1 MKTLLTTLI
10 FCLFSSQAFC
20 AWSFGE
26 PLHTGQGAWFQF
38 VEGGCFEQGSRH
50 PALETENEKPPK
62 WVCVASFYLGRTEVT
77 QGQFKALMGYNP
89 SNNPAGPDYPVEE
102 LSYIE
107 ATQFVARLNAIDKNL
122 PKGWKYR
129 LPTEAEWEYAAGFG
143 KGGKRTEY
151 PGTSNSRILNR
162 YGWLNGGST
171 HPVARKKPTALGLHD
186 MAGNVAEMVSDLY
199 QELPGDS
206 RISDS
211 SAPCRVVKGSAIYAN
226 EPFYARTSIRSCQKE
241 TDATSLTGF
250 RLAIEIIKPT
260 HDP

>member
-1 MKTLLTTLI
+1 MKSLLIALI
-10 FCLFSSQAFC
+10 FCLFSSQVCC

-26 PLHTGQGAWFQF
+26 PLHTEQAGWFQF
-38 VEGGCFEQGSRH
+38 VEGACFEQGSRH
-50 PALETENEKPPK
+50 PLLETENEKPPK
-62 WVCVASFYLGRTEVT
+62 WVCVPSFYLGRTEVT
-77 QGQFKALMGYNP
+77 QGQFQAVMGYNP

-107 ATQFVARLNAIDKNL
+107 ATRFVARLNATDKNL

-129 LPTEAEWEYAAGFG
+129 LPTEAEWEYAAGSG

-171 HPVARKKPTALGLHD
+171 HPVARKKPTALGLYD
-186 MAGNVAEMVSDLY
+186 MAGNVLEMVSDLY
-199 QELPGDS
+199 LAKPGDS
-206 RISDS
+206 RTSGS
-211 SAPCRVVKGSAIYAN
+211 SVPCRVVKGSAVSAG
-226 EPFYARTSIRSCQKE
+226 EPFYARTSIRTCQEE

-250 RLAIEIIKPT
+250 RLAIEISK
-260 HDP
+260 